1 MIYLLLVFSLY
12 FTDNIVTEDIIKWNE
27 QPQISWSHFKGKPDP
42 SSPYDAQL
50 NSGVRY
56 TYSYESKNGNVK
68 IGFDVFSY
76 MDSKSSWSKHL
87 KQTTYL
93 LNHEQL
99 HFDIS
104 ELHARILKKAFQE
117 TKFPKDP
124 LKEIEKIFNRISKE
138 RQEMQNKYD
147 RESDHSKNSAQQAK
161 WEEFVGQQL
170 INLDA
175 YK

>member
-1 MIYLLLVFSLY
+1 MLHIIMLLLLPNYVSNTNIILWKDQREINW
-12 FTDNIVTEDIIKWNE
+12 DN
-27 QPQISWSHFKGKPDP
+27 FKGKPHL

-99 HFDIS
+99 HFDIT
-104 ELHARILKKAFQE
+104 ELHARILKNAFQE

-124 LKEIEKIFNRISKE
+124 QKDVEKIFNRIGKE

-161 WEEFVGQQL
+161 WAEFVGQQL